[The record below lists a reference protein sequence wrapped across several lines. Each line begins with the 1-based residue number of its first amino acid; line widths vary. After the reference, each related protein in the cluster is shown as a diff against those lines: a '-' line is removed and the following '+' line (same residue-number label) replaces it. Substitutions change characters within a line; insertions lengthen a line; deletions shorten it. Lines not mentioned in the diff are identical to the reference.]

1 MADKSKPKIL
11 KKKKGEVKRKR
22 EKTATMNRPK

>member
-11 KKKKGEVKRKR
+11 KKKRRG
-22 EKTATMNRPK
+22 